1 MSDVLIVVGVF
12 LVIVAA
18 IWLKRP
24 LWQSIALGT
33 IALGIFYRIPI
44 LTFLQ
49 VSGKASIKWTTINI
63 LLVIYLYT
71 FLQKLMSQRQMLQK
85 AERLLTGLL
94 NNRRLSV
101 AISPVIIGLL
111 PTPGAVLM
119 AGAMVETSCNEYM
132 SKEDISFVTSFYRH
146 VPESAL
152 PTYSS
157 VLLAL
162 SVTGVPAW
170 QFLLGMLPFLFMLM
184 LTPYLVYLRKIPKE
198 TGIAPSSQR
207 MKDMGKLLYYLW
219 PVVATLIMILAFKMD
234 VLLAAAITTIVFVL
248 ISKFPI
254 KDILATL
261 KSAVEPPMLL
271 SMWLIMVFKDV
282 FTATG
287 IVERLPGTM
296 STLPIPMFITFAI
309 IFFFGSV
316 ISGQSSMIPLILPIA
331 MVGVSNPLP
340 LLILLMS
347 LGHSAMQ
354 LSPTHIC
361 LPICC
366 DYFGV
371 KLSSLIKR
379 TLPVVALLIVFSF
392 VYYFLLNFVF

>member
-1 MSDVLIVVGVF
+1 MEDVLIIIGVF
-12 LVIVAA
+12 AVIVAA
-18 IWLKRP
+18 IWLKRR

-33 IALGIFYRIPI
+33 VALAVFYRIPI

-49 VSGKASIKWTTINI
+49 VAGKASVKWTTINI

-71 FLQKLMSQRQMLQK
+71 FLQKLMSRRQMLQR

-132 SKEDISFVTSFYRH
+132 EKEDVSFVTSFYRH

-162 SVTGVPAW
+162 GVTGVPAW
-170 QFLLGMLPFLFMLM
+170 QFLLGMFPFMFMLM
-184 LTPYLVYLRKIPKE
+184 LLPYLIYLRKLPKE
-198 TGIAPSSQR
+198 TGIAPSSER
-207 MKDMGKLLYYLW
+207 MKDLGKLLYYLW
-219 PVVATLIMILAFKMD
+219 PVAATIIMILAFQMD
-234 VLLAAAITTIVFVL
+234 VLLAAAITTVIFVL
-248 ISKFPI
+248 TGKFSW
-254 KDILATL
+254 KEILSTL
-261 KSAVEPPMLL
+261 KDAVEPNMLL
-271 SMWLIMVFKDV
+271 STWLIMVFKDV

-287 IVERLPGTM
+287 AIGRLPVTL
-296 STLPIPMFITFAI
+296 SALPIPMFLIFAI

-316 ISGQSSMIPLILPIA
+316 ISGQSSMIPLILPMA
-331 MVGVSNPLP
+331 MAGAANPLP
-340 LLILLMS
+340 LLILMMS

-366 DYFGV
+366 DYFKV
-371 KLSSLIKR
+371 KLGSLIRR
-379 TLPVVALLIVFSF
+379 TLPVVGLLTIFSF
-392 VYYFLLNFVF
+392 AYYFLLNMTF